1 MGPFFWSVYPRSV
14 ISIDLEGSK
23 PLLLLL
29 LLLSPAENNVWTCML
44 KANMKL
50 KLQVDKFDDYHQWLK
65 SIIFSPLY
73 NNKAVITVKLILS
86 KASPQIHTKPANG
99 KLGSRDQFRPYV
111 VTLLRQVRSRYWIG
125 LSDTIFVPWSRSR
138 QLANRSCTNAHMNSR
153 INPQQQIVPFSK

>member
-50 KLQVDKFDDYHQWLK
+50 KLQVDKFDDYHQ
-65 SIIFSPLY
+65 
-73 NNKAVITVKLILS
+73 
-86 KASPQIHTKPANG
+86 
-99 KLGSRDQFRPYV
+99 
-111 VTLLRQVRSRYWIG
+111 
-125 LSDTIFVPWSRSR
+125 
-138 QLANRSCTNAHMNSR
+138 
-153 INPQQQIVPFSK
+153 